1 MWKNLR
7 NILLICLS
15 FTIISCAEASREL
28 TSTPQQD
35 ETFRQLREA
44 ARQND
49 AGKAAELADQLQD
62 YPIPSY
68 VAYYRL
74 KSNLRNATDAEI
86 LDFLNRYDGTA
97 IADRLRNDWLL
108 LLGNR
113 HDWAN
118 FDREYPKFVLDDDI
132 EVRCFALMSKAEKG
146 TNVVKEARELLGM
159 SFPKARET
167 GYALVETLA
176 NKRQLSTDDAW
187 YFARVAADMNLP
199 GTASR
204 IAALAGGSQSAVS
217 SALNSPSSLLASGP
231 GDSRASHE
239 TYVLALGKASAKER
253 TSAVNSLNQY
263 AARLTKD
270 EQAMAWARIALPASV
285 QLAPEAISYW
295 RKGTAADI
303 SPYAHEWRL
312 RTALRNEDWQNVSD
326 WIDLMPAYLQ
336 NSQTW
341 IYWKGRALKAL
352 GERRDAI
359 DLFKSIEKE
368 HTFYG
373 MLAEEEL
380 NGTVMVPSSCYYVS
394 DSEVEN
400 MAETMILARK
410 FYKMDWTFEAVRE
423 WNWQLRK
430 MSEDRQIIV
439 AAELAQRI
447 GRTDRMIYTSD
458 RTKNTVVT
466 SQRFPT
472 PYRDYFEEAAQE
484 LDLDLAWTYGLVRQE
499 SRFVV
504 RAQSNV
510 GAQGLMQVMP
520 STAKYVAKQ
529 IGMTDY
535 TPSRIADME
544 TNIKLG
550 SAYLKMTLKGLSNN
564 QAMASAGYNAGPG
577 RPKRWKSTLPH
588 AVEGAIFAE
597 SIPFEETRDY
607 VKKVLFNAVH
617 YAGELGSRTQ
627 SLKERLGTI
636 EP

>member
-1 MWKNLR
+1 MWKSLR
-7 NILLICLS
+7 NFLLICLT
-15 FTIISCAEASREL
+15 FTMISCAEASREL

-35 ETFRQLREA
+35 ETFRLLREA
-44 ARQND
+44 ARKND
-49 AGKAAELADQLQD
+49 AEKAAELADQLQD

-74 KSNLRNATDAEI
+74 KSNLRNATNEEI
-86 LDFLNRYDGTA
+86 LEFLNHYDGTA

-108 LLGNR
+108 LLGKD

-118 FDREYPKFVLDDDI
+118 FDREYPKFVLDDDV
-132 EVRCFALMSKAEKG
+132 EVKCFALMSKAEKG

-167 GYALVETLA
+167 GFALVETLA
-176 NKRQLSTDDAW
+176 MKRQLSTDDAW

-199 GTASR
+199 GTAAR
-204 IAALAGGSQSAVS
+204 IAALAGGSQGSVAV
-217 SALNSPSSLLASGP
+217 ALDKPSSILSTGP
-231 GDSRASHE
+231 GESRASHE
-239 TYVLALGKASAKER
+239 TYILAVGKAAYKER
-253 TSAVNSLNQY
+253 GSAIASLNQHEDE
-263 AARLTKD
+263 LTKD
-270 EQAMAWARIALPASV
+270 ERAMAWARIALPASV
-285 QLAPEAISYW
+285 QLAPEAITYW
-295 RKGTAADI
+295 KKGTAADI

-312 RTALRNEDWQNVSD
+312 RTALRNEDWQHVSD
-326 WIDLMPAYLQ
+326 WIDLMPAHLQ

-352 GERRDAI
+352 GERSDAI

-380 NGTVMVPSSCYYVS
+380 NGWVIVPSSRYYVS

-430 MSEDRQIIV
+430 MKEDRQIIV

-466 SQRFPT
+466 SQRFPM
-472 PYRDYFEEAAQE
+472 PYRDYFEAAAEE

-504 RAQSNV
+504 RAKSNV

-520 STAKYVAKQ
+520 ATARYVAKQ

-535 TPSRIADME
+535 TADKIADMQ

-617 YAGELGSRTQ
+617 YAGELGSQTQ
-627 SLKERLGTI
+627 SLKQRLGTI